1 MTHGN
6 IDNAKK
12 SDLLAHEGVV
22 SVGEGERDGLPALII
37 GVRPGA
43 NVDPSQFPEKVQG
56 YPVHFEEREPP
67 STGDHGDGDRP
78 HHVTKKRPVRGG
90 ISIRNNERNGAGTA
104 GFVMHDVDN
113 LYVTSNH
120 HVLAP
125 KGQSQVG
132 DPVHQPEYPGS
143 SYKIGNVAGYVP
155 RQGDG
160 YVDFA
165 WASLDNGV
173 NATNRVWNLGL
184 ITGKTTVGV
193 GQYVEK
199 SGRTTGTQE
208 GVVREMGVSV
218 SQAGTDSTLHDQIY
232 IEGTDAGGDSGS
244 PVIKRGSQDA
254 VGMAW
259 GGASGHFYVS
269 PIDRIE
275 SESGLSLL
283 TSDPSNI
290 VSYPPNAAGEVTMSG
305 MRAHVDAS
313 ASSDP
318 NGNITGYSWDFGNG
332 DSRSGE
338 TGSYDYSEA
347 GDYTVTLTVTDGHG
361 ETDSTTFD
369 VTADPGDSRD
379 DPDEPED
386 PEPAQGSAGILALGL
401 AGAYFY
407 SRRNQ

>member
-6 IDNAKK
+6 IDNATKG
-12 SDLLAHEGVV
+12 DLQSHEGVV
-22 SVGEGERDGLPALII
+22 SVGEGERDGYPALII
-37 GVRPGA
+37 GVQPGSGLTPA
-43 NVDPSQFPEKVQG
+43 DFPDKVQG
-56 YPVHFEEREPP
+56 YPVHLEEREPP
-67 STGDHGDGDRP
+67 NLGTHGGDRP
-78 HHVTKKRPVRGG
+78 HHVTRKRPVRGG
-90 ISIRNNERNGAGTA
+90 ISIRNTERNGAGTA
-104 GFVMHDVDN
+104 GFTMHDVDN

-120 HVLAP
+120 HVLSP

-132 DPVHQPEYPGS
+132 DPVNQPETTNDNDR
-143 SYKIGNVAGYVP
+143 IGEVAGYVE

-160 YVDFA
+160 YVDLA
-165 WASLDNGV
+165 WASIDAGV

-184 ITGKTTVGV
+184 ITGKTTVGP

-199 SGRTTGTQE
+199 SGRTSGVQE
-208 GVVREMGVSV
+208 GVVQEMGVTV
-218 SQAGTDSTLHDQIY
+218 GQAGTDSTLHDQIY

-244 PVIKRGSQDA
+244 PVVRRGTSDA

-259 GGASGHFYVS
+259 GGASGHYYVS

-283 TSDPSNI
+283 TSDPSNV

-313 ASSDP
+313 ASTDP

-332 DSRSGE
+332 DTRSGRDG
-338 TGSYDYSEA
+338 TYDYPEA
-347 GDYTVTLTVTDGHG
+347 GDYTVTLTVEDGHG
-361 ETDSTTFD
+361 ESDSTTFD
-369 VTADPGDSRD
+369 VTADPGDESD
-379 DPDEPED
+379 DTDG
-386 PEPAQGSAGILALGL
+386 PAQSSTGILALGL

-407 SRRNQ
+407 SRRQE